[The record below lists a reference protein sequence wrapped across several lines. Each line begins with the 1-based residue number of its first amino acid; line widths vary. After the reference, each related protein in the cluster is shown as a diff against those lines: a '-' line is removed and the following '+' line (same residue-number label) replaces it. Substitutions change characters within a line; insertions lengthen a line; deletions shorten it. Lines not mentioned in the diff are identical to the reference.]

1 MTKCVFLF
9 CLQSMY
15 HERQGVA
22 VVPPTVPG
30 AYLGIPEKG
39 TMRKQKSIGMMLVSV
54 CVCVCVSLYCVC
66 CVYFCIREAN
76 YR

>member
-1 MTKCVFLF
+1 
-9 CLQSMY
+9 MY

-39 TMRKQKSIGMMLVSV
+39 TMRKQKSIGITLVSLYVRV
-54 CVCVCVSLYCVC
+54 CGCVYVFVSLYCAY